1 MLPVNVRPVPETAED
16 KLAQKLTNYLDPS
29 DNDDTGGPAA
39 GSSQQNV
46 IVNNVSKSTS
56 SLLKKVQ
63 NSAVKLPAE
72 KVLYGDP
79 GFEGEPD
86 VERETLH
93 NTKETDLT
101 NHEVVQAINGNEGKK
116 KDTEVDHT
124 NTDNGLMAGNTAAD
138 IMKATA
144 SSNEGSFEENHEPTR
159 KAENVTKETEKEPE
173 KSESSPKSSPKS
185 SGDIYS
191 RKTLDSVGFLSCQT
205 VPDAKHNLKNAAA
218 SDSYK
223 PDAKH
228 NLKNAAASDS
238 YKPEEESRLN
248 STSTSNIENA
258 MLGAK
263 QHIDKHSK
271 HIPEFS
277 TGKLEAD
284 KPVNSSVLV
293 NKSRNEENETKN
305 QLISEDAAGQA
316 SDPSATQDQ
325 GGAEGASTLEHE
337 TSGPETEPSS
347 KPLLN
352 GLDLNSTHISC
363 QDVPSI
369 CLSKPPNSST
379 EVVDK
384 VDTQAIAPQLNPVD
398 QSNVPPVST
407 AISNSTTLEENQ
419 GVKEV
424 QSQVSTISPAGSGSI
439 GSITS
444 SMNNLNQSTAEGG
457 VSLVA
462 MAIPASCSS
471 DELEFQ
477 DLMASMS
484 ASPVL
489 SKATEGLKDKR
500 NLGAAEEATAQEKSI
515 SDSIS
520 LLSILPKVE
529 SLASNS
535 QKPSDSSHDVG
546 KLATGDLSTMLKPN
560 GNLLPLSSNS
570 NGLPSSLTTDYSS
583 EQPVM
588 SFPISSHPG
597 SDVMTSSAKYRRGS
611 QPE

>member
-29 DNDDTGGPAA
+29 DNDDTGSPAA
-39 GSSQQNV
+39 GSSQQNG

-79 GFEGEPD
+79 GFEGEG
-86 VERETLH
+86 EKETLH

-144 SSNEGSFEENHEPTR
+144 SSNEGTFEENHEPTR

-223 PDAKH
+223 P
-228 NLKNAAASDS
+228 
-238 YKPEEESRLN
+238 EEEGRLN

-293 NKSRNEENETKN
+293 NKSRNEENETEN
-305 QLISEDAAGQA
+305 QLISEDAAGLA
-316 SDPSATQDQ
+316 SDPSAIQDQ

-352 GLDLNSTHISC
+352 GLDLNHTHISC

-520 LLSILPKVE
+520 QLSILPKVE

-588 SFPISSHPG
+588 SLHISSHPG
-597 SDVMTSSAKYRRGS
+597 SDFMTSSAKYRRGS